1 MSADPS
7 KPSSSS
13 RRLSGS
19 SRRDRDQDRR
29 QRIMYDDR
37 DSHRNRDRDRD
48 RRRTRSLSPV
58 AASSRRARTEG
69 SRKGKEPVHDD
80 FEPGEVEQETKTYD
94 IGDDFIP
101 FEDNDG
107 EVSAEEVRRSDK
119 GKAPER
125 EWDKGKPPRYD
136 DNHLGGRGS
145 KRKRD
150 DLSDN
155 DDRGRRR
162 TEWQVQSRSAP
173 WVVNVDWGNCRNIAE
188 VYVCFHS
195 HSMALSTS
203 VSIGCTPKWQPL

>member
-1 MSADPS
+1 
-7 KPSSSS
+7 
-13 RRLSGS
+13 
-19 SRRDRDQDRR
+19 
-29 QRIMYDDR
+29 MYDDR